1 MNITSI
7 TLRNFRCF
15 GDDPSTVDLAEDITA
30 LVGANG
36 SGKTAVL
43 TALTRMFGATQ
54 NMRTI
59 KRSDFHVSPNAET
72 DAPFAVDLSI
82 EVIVNFP
89 ELDGGA
95 EASYAV
101 APAFNH
107 MIVDSPGGD
116 PFCRLRLEARW
127 TDDGTVDGHVEQDLY
142 WILTAEEP
150 VPEDRKQRVTPHDR
164 GRIQVHYIPA
174 NRNPASEFRGVARN
188 SAGRLI
194 RAISWVQG
202 TRDTV
207 QEASE
212 KIRDT
217 LSREQ
222 AVVAINRL
230 LQGRWDELRDD
241 YAVAEAALKFG
252 GSGFEEIVK
261 DVGVVFPEAS
271 GSEGE
276 LSGLSE
282 GQQSLF
288 YMALV
293 AAVFDVEV
301 QVARLTPIG
310 KTINVSQGST
320 ADDPEN
326 LAHGEVG
333 ASSFLTDRYNLI
345 PDLIIFA
352 LEEPENHLA
361 PHYLSR
367 IIDLLRS
374 LAETGRAQS
383 MFSSHSPSVMRRVFP
398 EEIRHLRLETSTRM
412 ATVRSVT
419 LPECTE
425 EASKYVREAVV
436 AYPELYFA
444 KFVILAEGPSEEVV
458 IPKVASALQLPIDRS
473 FVCVVPLGGRHVN
486 HFWRLLSDLKI
497 PYATLLDLDAGRHT
511 GGWARIKYVFDQLLT
526 IGIDQTK
533 LLQCEYIGQSFKL
546 LKEDLDDLHN
556 KPFKGFDEL
565 NPWLRH
571 LEKFDVFFST
581 PIDFD
586 LQMLSRFPD
595 AYKGL
600 ASGDGPAIPP
610 TDTQERDAYLRRA
623 IEVVVGDNQAVIDI
637 YMKIPPD
644 KRELFPWYRYLFTSR
659 SKPGIHIQALAGLG
673 QSELKENVP
682 APVLRLLGRCK
693 EVVLP

>member
-1 MNITSI
+1 MNIKSI

-15 GDDPSTVDLAEDITA
+15 GDNPSTVDLAKDITA

-36 SGKTAVL
+36 SGKTAIL

-59 KRSDFHVSPNAET
+59 KRSDFHMPPNAET
-72 DAPFAVDLSI
+72 DAPFAVELFI

-89 ELDGGA
+89 ELEGGA
-95 EASYAV
+95 EASQAV
-101 APAFNH
+101 APAFSH

-174 NRNPASEFRGVARN
+174 NRNPAPEFRGVAKN

-194 RAISWVQG
+194 RAISWVQE
-202 TRDTV
+202 TRDAV

-212 KIRDT
+212 KIRET
-217 LSREQ
+217 LSSEQ

-230 LQGRWDELRDD
+230 LQRRWDELRDD
-241 YAVAEAALKFG
+241 YAAATAALRFG
-252 GSGFEEIVK
+252 GSGFQEIIK
-261 DVGVVFPEAS
+261 DVGVVFPEAN
-271 GSEGE
+271 GIEGD

-288 YMALV
+288 YVALV
-293 AAVFDVEV
+293 AAVFDFEG
-301 QVARLTPIG
+301 QVARLTPSG
-310 KTINVSQGST
+310 RTTNVNQGST

-326 LAHGEVG
+326 LAHGEME

-361 PHYLSR
+361 PHYLAR

-374 LAETGRAQS
+374 LTETGRAQAI
-383 MFSSHSPSVMRRVFP
+383 FSSHSPSVLRRVLP
-398 EEIRHLRLETSTRM
+398 EEIRHLRLETVTRI
-412 ATVRSVT
+412 ATVKKVT
-419 LPECTE
+419 LPDSTE
-425 EASKYVREAVV
+425 ETSKYVREAVV

-458 IPKVASALQLPIDRS
+458 IPKIASALELPIDRS

-486 HFWRLLSDLKI
+486 HFWRLLTDLEI

-511 GGWARIKYVFDQLLT
+511 GGWARIKYVCDQLLR
-526 IGIDQTK
+526 IGVAQTK
-533 LLQCEYIGQSFKL
+533 LLPCEHNGQSLKL
-546 LKEDLDDLHN
+546 LEEDLNNLHN
-556 KPFKGFDEL
+556 KPFKGFEEL
-565 NPWLRH
+565 TPWLRH

-586 LQMLSRFPD
+586 LQMLSRFTD
-595 AYKGL
+595 AYKSL
-600 ASGDGPAIPP
+600 ESGNGPTIPQ
-610 TDTQERDAYLRRA
+610 TESQERDAYLRRA
-623 IEVVVGDNQAVIDI
+623 IEVIVGGNETVIEL
-637 YMKIPPD
+637 YMNIPSD

-659 SKPGIHIQALAGLG
+659 SKPATHIQALASLG
-673 QSELKENVP
+673 QSELKGNAP
-682 APVLRLLGRCK
+682 DPVLRLLGRCK